1 MVRRPAC
8 RPESKLSHPHQQS
21 AAPTLSAI
29 ICCYTSDR
37 AALLTRAIAAT
48 RAQLLDVDELVV
60 VVDHNDD
67 LLTSLRARF
76 STDQSAVTVVA
87 SAGPRGLSGARNTGT
102 REARGDILVF
112 IDDDAEPVPGSFAAV
127 RSRFADDIIS
137 ALGGA
142 VDAQWLAPRPTWFP
156 EEFGWVV
163 GCDYLGLPGHGAQ
176 IRNPIGAAMAVRRDR
191 LEAVGGFSTALG
203 RHADLP
209 AGCEET
215 LMGIALRQ
223 QFPDSTIL
231 RDTDFR
237 VRHAVSPDRARFSY
251 FARRC
256 YEEGRSKATL
266 SRLTSTDTALST
278 ERGYATRTLPLGAW
292 RSRRTPTRVAAL
304 IAGLLV
310 TCAGFGAGTLKSI
323 GRGAPATAY
332 ESPREVSTIP

>member
-1 MVRRPAC
+1 MPYQ
-8 RPESKLSHPHQQS
+8 HQQS

-37 AALLTRAIAAT
+37 AALLTRAISAT
-48 RAQLLDVDELVV
+48 RAQLLDDDELVV

-67 LLTSLRARF
+67 LLTSLTAQPWA
-76 STDQSAVTVVA
+76 DHSAVTVVA
-87 SAGPRGLSGARNTGT
+87 SSGQRGLSGARNTGT
-102 REARGDILVF
+102 HAARGEVLVF
-112 IDDDAEPVPGSFAAV
+112 IDDDAEPTPGSFDAV
-127 RSRFADDIIS
+127 RSRFADDDIS

-163 GCDYLGLPGHGAQ
+163 GCDYRGLPGHGAV

-191 LEAVGGFSTALG
+191 LEAIGGFSTALG

-278 ERGYATRTLPLGAW
+278 ERGYATRTLPQGAW
-292 RSRRTPTRVAAL
+292 RSRHTPTRVAAL
-304 IAGLLV
+304 IAGLAV
-310 TCAGFGAGTLKSI
+310 TCAGFGTGTLKSI
-323 GRGAPATAY
+323 GRGRAATPG
-332 ESPREVSTIP
+332 ESPREVSTVR